1 MYYAYLISV
10 QIRPS
15 QKAEIVDRDTKNYVV
30 IPENERIRVAQSLLP
45 EGYTITRPNG
55 QRASFFE
62 DHLSEAD
69 KQVEINFA

>member
-55 QRASFFE
+55 Q
-62 DHLSEAD
+62 
-69 KQVEINFA
+69 